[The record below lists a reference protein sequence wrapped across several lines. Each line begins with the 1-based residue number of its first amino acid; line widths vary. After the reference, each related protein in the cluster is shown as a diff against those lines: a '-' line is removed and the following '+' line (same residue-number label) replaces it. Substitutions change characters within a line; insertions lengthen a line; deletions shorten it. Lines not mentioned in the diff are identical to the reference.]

1 MNSKRIPL
9 GRIGVALIALLMLCA
24 SAQAGYPLA
33 IEHAQGTLTLDEAPK
48 RVAVFDLGVLDTL
61 DALGIA
67 VAGVPQM
74 VGPAYLKTRYE
85 AREAVNIG
93 TLFEPDQAA
102 LERLKP
108 DLIIIGGRSSNQF
121 EMLATLAPTIDLSI
135 APDQFL
141 AGVRSNIKVL
151 GEIFDKQ
158 GQAAQLD
165 AELRQELAAVHTK
178 TAGQSSLTLFTINDA
193 LILHAPGER
202 FGMLSEVLGTRSV
215 VETVDPASVPQG
227 RPAPD
232 SPEARELRERQ
243 RVRLQAALKEQPQ
256 WLVILDR
263 GAATGGEGK
272 GVETLGKHAGIAASP
287 AWQQGKVFYLE
298 PATWYIATGG
308 YQGLMRTLK
317 DFAAAQ

>member
-1 MNSKRIPL
+1 MTLFKRTLMNLLHL
-9 GRIGVALIALLMLCA
+9 GALMCA
-24 SAQAGYPLA
+24 VSAQAAYPLVV
-33 IEHAQGTLTLDEAPK
+33 EHGQGKLTLDQAPT

-67 VAGVPQM
+67 AAGVPQM
-74 VGPAYLKTRYE
+74 AGPAYLKAKYE
-85 AREAVNIG
+85 GRKTVNVG

-108 DLIIIGGRSSNQF
+108 DLIIIAGRSSNQF
-121 EMLATLAPTIDLSI
+121 ETLSALAPTIDLSI
-135 APDQFL
+135 APDHFL
-141 AGVRSNIKVL
+141 AGVRGNLQLL

-158 GQAAQLD
+158 EQAAQLQ
-165 AELRQELAAVHTK
+165 AQLNKELAAVHAK
-178 TAGQSSLTLFTINDA
+178 SAGLSSLTLFTVNDA
-193 LILHAPGER
+193 LMLHAPGER
-202 FGMLSEVLGTRSV
+202 FGMLNEVLDTRSV
-215 VETVDPASVPQG
+215 VESVDPASVAQG

-232 SPEARELRERQ
+232 SPEARQLRERQ
-243 RVRLQAALKEQPQ
+243 QVRLDAALKEQPQ

-272 GVETLGKHAGIAASP
+272 ADETLGKHAGIAASK
-287 AWQQGKVFYLE
+287 AWADGKVFYLD

-308 YQGLMRTLK
+308 YQGLMSTLK

>member
-1 MNSKRIPL
+1 MTLFKRSLINLLHL
-9 GRIGVALIALLMLCA
+9 GMLLCA
-24 SAQAGYPLA
+24 VSAHAAYPLV
-33 IEHAQGTLTLDEAPK
+33 IEHGQGSLTLEQAPT

-67 VAGVPQM
+67 AAGVPQM
-74 VGPAYLKTRYE
+74 AGPAYLKAKYE
-85 AREAVNIG
+85 GRKTVNVG

-121 EMLATLAPTIDLSI
+121 EALSALAPTIDLSI
-135 APDQFL
+135 APDHFL
-141 AGVRSNIKVL
+141 AGVQGNLKVL

-158 GQAAQLD
+158 AQAAQLQAQLD
-165 AELRQELAAVHTK
+165 KELAAVHAK
-178 TAGQSSLTLFTINDA
+178 TTGQSALTLFTVNDA
-193 LILHAPGER
+193 LMLHAPGER
-202 FGMLSEVLGTRSV
+202 FGMLNEVLGTRSV
-215 VETVDPASVPQG
+215 VESVDPASVAQG

-232 SPEARELRERQ
+232 SPEARQLRERQ
-243 RVRLQAALKEQPQ
+243 KVRLEAALKEQPQ

-272 GVETLGKHAGIAASP
+272 ADETLGKHAGIATSK
-287 AWQQGKVFYLE
+287 AWADGKVFYLD

-308 YQGLMRTLK
+308 YQGLMSTLNA
-317 DFAAAQ
+317 FAAAQ

>member
-1 MNSKRIPL
+1 MTLFKRTLINLLHL
-9 GRIGVALIALLMLCA
+9 GALMCA
-24 SAQAGYPLA
+24 VSAAQAAYPLA
-33 IEHAQGTLTLDEAPK
+33 IEHGQGKLTLNQAPT

-67 VAGVPQM
+67 AEGVPQM
-74 VGPAYLKTRYE
+74 SGPAYLKAKYE
-85 AREAVNIG
+85 GRKTVNVG

-121 EMLATLAPTIDLSI
+121 EALSALAPTIDLSI
-135 APDQFL
+135 APDHFL
-141 AGVRSNIKVL
+141 AGMQGNLKVL

-158 GQAAQLD
+158 EQAVQLQAQLNK
-165 AELRQELAAVHTK
+165 ELAAVHAK
-178 TAGQSSLTLFTINDA
+178 TTGQSSLTLFTVNDA
-193 LILHAPGER
+193 LMLHAPGER
-202 FGMLSEVLGTRSV
+202 FGMLNEVLGTRSV
-215 VETVDPASVPQG
+215 VESVDPASVAQV

-232 SPEARELRERQ
+232 SPEARQLRERQ
-243 RVRLQAALKEQPQ
+243 KVRLEAALKEQPQ

-272 GVETLGKHAGIAASP
+272 ADETLGKHAGIAASK
-287 AWQQGKVFYLE
+287 AWADGKVFYLE

-308 YQGLMRTLK
+308 YQGLMSTLK
-317 DFAAAQ
+317 AFAAAQ

>member
-1 MNSKRIPL
+1 MNSKRISL
-9 GRIGVALIALLMLCA
+9 GRIGVALVALLMLCA
-24 SAQAGYPLA
+24 SAQAAYPLV
-33 IEHAQGTLTLDEAPK
+33 IEHGQGTLTLNEAPK
-48 RVAVFDLGVLDTL
+48 RIAVFDLGVLDTL
-61 DALGIA
+61 DTLGIVA
-67 VAGVPQM
+67 AGVPQM

-85 AREAVNIG
+85 ARETVNVG

-121 EMLATLAPTIDLSI
+121 ETLSALAPTIDLSI

-141 AGVRSNIKVL
+141 TGVRSNLKLL
-151 GEIFDKQ
+151 GEIFGKQ
-158 GQAAQLD
+158 EQAAQLD
-165 AELRQELAAVHTK
+165 AKLQQELAAVHAK
-178 TAGQSSLTLFTINDA
+178 TAAQSSLTLFTINDA
-193 LILHAPGER
+193 LMLHAPGER
-202 FGMLSEVLGTRSV
+202 FGMLNEVLGTRSV
-215 VETVDPASVPQG
+215 VAAVDPASVPQG

-232 SPEARELRERQ
+232 SPEAKELRERQ
-243 RVRLQAALKEQPQ
+243 KVRLDAALKEQPQ

-272 GVETLGKHAGIAASP
+272 GAETLGKHAGIAAGT

-317 DFAAAQ
+317 DFAVAQ